1 VGNLFASIRFDVS
14 EQITGNGK
22 RDRSTAPVHGF
33 PALPAQFFDSVL
45 EYPRERC
52 EAGRAGRAL
61 LTQYSPPMLF
71 PHFVGDACLRE
82 PYQFSKR
89 RIRPA

>member
-1 VGNLFASIRFDVS
+1 MGNLFASIRFDVS

-33 PALPAQFFDSVL
+33 PAIAGAILRQRV